1 MIKKYC
7 SCVRAVQNNGKNSK
21 EIDDFVREITG
32 EECCAKKSI
41 MASNSLRIIRRLS
54 DTVIDVCRQGDYIVA
69 ARNSKYLIVDSVA
82 FESIFEECK

>member
-32 EECCAKKSI
+32 GKYYARMVRITGSVWI
-41 MASNSLRIIRRLS
+41 VNASNN
-54 DTVIDVCRQGDYIVA
+54 VDVEHCYAGWYIVEG
-69 ARNSKYLIVDSVA
+69 NDGKYKILSSDI
-82 FESIFEECK
+82 FENIFEEIK